1 MEFIAGKITQV
12 GKTIK
17 DIEFGKNGVKLP
29 ETSHTVWGWI
39 HTGNPKYTP
48 KRRYT

>member
-29 ETSHTVWGWI
+29 ETSHTV
-39 HTGNPKYTP
+39 
-48 KRRYT
+48 